1 MSRLRL
7 APLAQATGLALLLA
21 HAAAQAQ
28 HAHTADTDGG
38 DAPTAAPC
46 ACPAPAATTPMA
58 GAAEASQPDTAMHGA
73 MDHAAMGH
81 AAHAP
86 TMQDTPAAEHAD
98 ALSHAHMDHATKD
111 HAAAP
116 ASQVDHSHRAHH
128 AHDGMHHDGMDHA
141 MPTAPAPTASAS
153 ASACQCPASADT
165 SLPREPIP
173 PITDAD
179 RAAAFPVLR
188 DHGMAHGA
196 AHTGYLLVDRL
207 EGWDNAHGSGQ
218 AWEAR
223 GWYGGDID
231 RLWLRSDGERDGG
244 RTTASSLELAYG
256 RAISPWWDMLIG
268 ARQTFAP
275 GRARTSAAFGVQGMA
290 PYKFE
295 VSAMLYVGEGGHAS
309 LHLEGEYDVLL
320 TNRLILQPRL
330 EAELAARDDPAH
342 RIGSGLT
349 TVEGGLRLRYE
360 VTRRFAPYVGV
371 EHVRSFGDTADLRRA
386 DGEAARETRWV
397 AGLRFWF

>member
-1 MSRLRL
+1 MSRFRL

-21 HAAAQAQ
+21 HAAAHAQ
-28 HAHTADTDGG
+28 HVASAGSATDVPASACVCPTSASAIPKAD
-38 DAPTAAPC
+38 TAAP
-46 ACPAPAATTPMA
+46 PDAARHA
-58 GAAEASQPDTAMHGA
+58 A
-73 MDHAAMGH
+73 MDHAAMDH
-81 AAHAP
+81 TAHAP
-86 TMQDTPAAEHAD
+86 GMHGTPATPPAAENAD
-98 ALSHAHMDHATKD
+98 AMTHDHMDHATMD
-111 HAAAP
+111 PAAAP
-116 ASQVDHSHRAHH
+116 TSQVEHGEHAHS

-141 MPTAPAPTASAS
+141 TPSAPTAT
-153 ASACQCPASADT
+153 ACHCPASADT
-165 SLPREPIP
+165 PLPREPIP
-173 PITDAD
+173 PITAAD
-179 RAAAFPVLR
+179 RAAAFPVLH

-196 AHTGYLLVDRL
+196 ARTGYLLVDRL

-231 RLWLRSDGERDGG
+231 RLWLRSDGEREGG

-256 RAISPWWDMLIG
+256 RAISPWWDVLVG
-268 ARQTFAP
+268 GRQAFAP
-275 GRARTSAAFGVQGMA
+275 GSARTSAAFGVQGMA

-295 VSAMLYVGEGGHAS
+295 VSAMLYVGASGHAS

-342 RIGSGLT
+342 HTGSGLA

-360 VTRRFAPYVGV
+360 VTRRFAPYIGV
-371 EHVRSFGDTADLRRA
+371 DHVRHFGDTADLRGG
-386 DGEAARETRWV
+386 DGEAVRETRWV

>member
-1 MSRLRL
+1 MSRFRF

-28 HAHTADTDGG
+28 HVVSADSDTGVP
-38 DAPTAAPC
+38 ASPC
-46 ACPAPAATTPMA
+46 ACPPSASAMPKADAAAP
-58 GAAEASQPDTAMHGA
+58 PDAAMHGA

-86 TMQDTPAAEHAD
+86 GMHRAPATQTAADSAD
-98 ALSHAHMDHATKD
+98 AMAHGPMAPTTMD

-116 ASQVDHSHRAHH
+116 TSQVEHGERTHS

-141 MPTAPAPTASAS
+141 KPSAPTPTGT
-153 ASACQCPASADT
+153 ACPCPARADA

-173 PITDAD
+173 PITAAD

-188 DHGMAHGA
+188 EHGMAHGA
-196 AHTGYLLVDRL
+196 ARTGYLLVDRL
-207 EGWDNAHGSGQ
+207 EGWNNAHGSGQ

-231 RLWLRSDGERDGG
+231 RLWLRSDGEREGG
-244 RTTASSLELAYG
+244 RTTASTLELAYG
-256 RAISPWWDMLIG
+256 RAISPWWDALVG
-268 ARQTFAP
+268 ARQQAAP
-275 GRARTSAAFGVQGMA
+275 GSARTSAAFGVQGMA

-295 VSAMLYVGEGGHAS
+295 VSAMLYVGAGGHTS

-330 EAELAARDDPAH
+330 EAELAAREDPAH
-342 RIGSGLT
+342 RTGSGLT

-360 VTRRFAPYVGV
+360 ITRRFAPYVGV
-371 EHVRSFGDTADLRRA
+371 DHVRRFGDTADQRRSA
-386 DGEAARETRWV
+386 GEAMRETRWV

>member
-1 MSRLRL
+1 MSRLHFS
-7 APLAQATGLALLLA
+7 PLAQATGLVLLLA
-21 HAAAQAQ
+21 HAVAQAQ
-28 HAHTADTDGG
+28 HVNAADSGADL
-38 DAPTAAPC
+38 PAAPC

-81 AAHAP
+81 AAHAS

-98 ALSHAHMDHATKD
+98 AMSHAYMDYATKD

-153 ASACQCPASADT
+153 ACHCPASADT

-196 AHTGYLLVDRL
+196 ARTGYLLVDRL

-231 RLWLRSDGERDGG
+231 RLWLRSDGEREGG

-268 ARQTFAP
+268 ARQAFAP

-295 VSAMLYVGEGGHAS
+295 MSAMLYVGEGGHAS

-342 RIGSGLT
+342 RIGSGLA
-349 TVEGGLRLRYE
+349 TVEGWLRLRYE

>member
-1 MSRLRL
+1 MSRSRL
-7 APLAQATGLALLLA
+7 APLAQAIGMALLLA
-21 HAAAQAQ
+21 HAVAQAQ
-28 HAHTADTDGG
+28 HAPTADTDGG
-38 DAPTAAPC
+38 DAPTTAPC
-46 ACPAPAATTPMA
+46 ACPAPAATIPMA

-81 AAHAP
+81 AAPAP
-86 TMQDTPAAEHAD
+86 AMQDTPAAEHAD
-98 ALSHAHMDHATKD
+98 AMSHAHMDHATMD
-111 HAAAP
+111 HAATP
-116 ASQVDHSHRAHH
+116 ASQVDHREHAHH
-128 AHDGMHHDGMDHA
+128 AHTVTDHDGMDHA
-141 MPTAPAPTASAS
+141 MPTAPAPAV
-153 ASACQCPASADT
+153 SACQYPASADT

-173 PITDAD
+173 PITAAD

-196 AHTGYLLVDRL
+196 ARIGYLLIDRL

-231 RLWLRSDGERDGG
+231 RLWLRSDGEREGG

-256 RAISPWWDMLIG
+256 HAISPWWDVLIG
-268 ARQTFAP
+268 GRQTFAA
-275 GRARTSAAFGVQGMA
+275 GRARTSAAFGLQGMA

-295 VSAMLYVGEGGHAS
+295 VSAMLYVGDSGHAS
-309 LHLEGEYDVLL
+309 LHLEGAYDVLL

-330 EAELAARDDPAH
+330 EAELAARNDPAH
-342 RIGSGLT
+342 RTGSGLT

-360 VTRRFAPYVGV
+360 VTRQFAPYVGV

-397 AGLRFWF
+397 AGLRVWF

>member
-1 MSRLRL
+1 
-7 APLAQATGLALLLA
+7 
-21 HAAAQAQ
+21 
-28 HAHTADTDGG
+28 
-38 DAPTAAPC
+38 
-46 ACPAPAATTPMA
+46 MA

-81 AAHAP
+81 AAHAS

-98 ALSHAHMDHATKD
+98 ALSHAHTDHATKD

-141 MPTAPAPTASAS
+141 MPTAPAPTATAL
-153 ASACQCPASADT
+153 ACQCPASADT

-173 PITDAD
+173 PITAAD

-196 AHTGYLLVDRL
+196 ARTGYLLVDRL

-231 RLWLRSDGERDGG
+231 RLWLRSDGEREGG
-244 RTTASSLELAYG
+244 RTTASTLELAYG

-342 RIGSGLT
+342 RTGSGLAS
-349 TVEGGLRLRYE
+349 VEGGLRLRYE

-371 EHVRSFGDTADLRRA
+371 EHVRSFGDTTDLRRA

>member
-1 MSRLRL
+1 MV
-7 APLAQATGLALLLA
+7 LLLA
-21 HAAAQAQ
+21 HAVAQAQ
-28 HAHTADTDGG
+28 HVHVADS
-38 DAPTAAPC
+38 DADLPAATC
-46 ACPAPAATTPMA
+46 ACPAAAASMPMADATTAP
-58 GAAEASQPDTAMHGA
+58 QPDAAIDGA
-73 MDHAAMGH
+73 VDHAAMGH

-86 TMQDTPAAEHAD
+86 AMHAAPAMQITAEHAD
-98 ALSHAHMDHATKD
+98 TTSHEHMEHATMD

-116 ASQVDHSHRAHH
+116 ASQVEHGEHAHS
-128 AHDGMHHDGMDHA
+128 AHDGMHHDRMDHA
-141 MPTAPAPTASAS
+141 TPPAPEPTA
-153 ASACQCPASADT
+153 CHCPASADT

-196 AHTGYLLVDRL
+196 ARTGYLLVDRL

-231 RLWLRSDGERDGG
+231 RLWLRSDGEREGG
-244 RTTASSLELAYG
+244 RTTASTLELAYG

-268 ARQTFAP
+268 AKQTFAP

-342 RIGSGLT
+342 RTGSGLAS
-349 TVEGGLRLRYE
+349 VEGGLRLRYE

-371 EHVRSFGDTADLRRA
+371 EHVRSFGDTTDLRRA

>member
-1 MSRLRL
+1 MSRLHFS
-7 APLAQATGLALLLA
+7 PLAQATGMVLLLA
-21 HAAAQAQ
+21 HAVAQAQ
-28 HAHTADTDGG
+28 HVHAADSGADL
-38 DAPTAAPC
+38 PAATC
-46 ACPAPAATTPMA
+46 ACPAAAASMLMADATTAP
-58 GAAEASQPDTAMHGA
+58 QPDAAIDGA
-73 MDHAAMGH
+73 VDQAAMGH

-86 TMQDTPAAEHAD
+86 AMHAAPVAQTTAEHAD
-98 ALSHAHMDHATKD
+98 ALSHEQMDHATMD

-116 ASQVDHSHRAHH
+116 ASQVEHGEHAHS
-128 AHDGMHHDGMDHA
+128 AHDGMHHDRMDHA
-141 MPTAPAPTASAS
+141 TPPVPEPTA
-153 ASACQCPASADT
+153 CHCPASANT

-196 AHTGYLLVDRL
+196 ARTGYLLVDRL

-231 RLWLRSDGERDGG
+231 RLWLRSDGEREGG
-244 RTTASSLELAYG
+244 RTTASTLELAYG

-268 ARQTFAP
+268 AKQTFAP

-371 EHVRSFGDTADLRRA
+371 EHVRSFGDTTDLRRA

>member
-1 MSRLRL
+1 MSRPHL

-28 HAHTADTDGG
+28 YVHVADS
-38 DAPTAAPC
+38 DADLPAATC
-46 ACPAPAATTPMA
+46 ACPAAAASMPMADATTAP
-58 GAAEASQPDTAMHGA
+58 QPDAAIDGA
-73 MDHAAMGH
+73 VDHAALGH

-86 TMQDTPAAEHAD
+86 AMHAAPAAPATQTTAEHAD
-98 ALSHAHMDHATKD
+98 AMSHEHMEHATMD

-116 ASQVDHSHRAHH
+116 ASQVEHGEHAHS
-128 AHDGMHHDGMDHA
+128 AHDGMHHDRMDHA
-141 MPTAPAPTASAS
+141 TPLAPEPTA
-153 ASACQCPASADT
+153 CHCPASADT

-196 AHTGYLLVDRL
+196 ARTGYLLVDRL

-231 RLWLRSDGERDGG
+231 RLWLRSDGEREGG
-244 RTTASSLELAYG
+244 RTTASALELAYG
-256 RAISPWWDMLIG
+256 RAISPWWDVLIG

-342 RIGSGLT
+342 RTGSGLT

-371 EHVRSFGDTADLRRA
+371 EHVRSVGDTTDLRRA

>member
-1 MSRLRL
+1 MSRFRL

-21 HAAAQAQ
+21 HAVAQAQ
-28 HAHTADTDGG
+28 HVHAAD
-38 DAPTAAPC
+38 AAAARC
-46 ACPAPAATTPMA
+46 ACPASAAAVPMA
-58 GAAEASQPDTAMHGA
+58 DAAAAQPDTAMQGA

-86 TMQDTPAAEHAD
+86 IMHGASATQTTAEHAD
-98 ALSHAHMDHATKD
+98 AMSHAHMDHATID
-111 HAAAP
+111 HTAAP
-116 ASQVDHSHRAHH
+116 ASQVDHSQRAHH
-128 AHDGMHHDGMDHA
+128 AHDGTDHDGMDHTT
-141 MPTAPAPTASAS
+141 PIAPAAT

-165 SLPREPIP
+165 PLPREPIP
-173 PITDAD
+173 PITAAD

-196 AHTGYLLVDRL
+196 ARTGYLLVDRL

-231 RLWLRSDGERDGG
+231 RLWLRSDGEREGG

-256 RAISPWWDMLIG
+256 RAISPWWDVLIG
-268 ARQTFAP
+268 GRQAFAP
-275 GRARTSAAFGVQGMA
+275 GSARTSAAFGVQGMA

-295 VSAMLYVGEGGHAS
+295 VSAMLYVGAGGHAS

-330 EAELAARDDPAH
+330 EAELAAHDDPAH
-342 RIGSGLT
+342 RTGSGLT

-371 EHVRSFGDTADLRRA
+371 EHVRSFGDTADLRRG

>member
-1 MSRLRL
+1 MSRFHFS
-7 APLAQATGLALLLA
+7 PLAQATGMVLLLA
-21 HAAAQAQ
+21 HAVAQAQ
-28 HAHTADTDGG
+28 HVHVADS
-38 DAPTAAPC
+38 DADLPAATC
-46 ACPAPAATTPMA
+46 ACPAAAASMPMADATTAP
-58 GAAEASQPDTAMHGA
+58 QPDAAIDGA
-73 MDHAAMGH
+73 VDHAALGH

-86 TMQDTPAAEHAD
+86 AMHAAPATQTTAEHAD
-98 ALSHAHMDHATKD
+98 ATSHAHMEHATMD

-116 ASQVDHSHRAHH
+116 ASQVEHGEHAHS
-128 AHDGMHHDGMDHA
+128 AHDGMHHDRMDHA
-141 MPTAPAPTASAS
+141 TPPAPEPTA
-153 ASACQCPASADT
+153 CHCPASANT

-173 PITDAD
+173 PITAAD

-188 DHGMAHGA
+188 EHGMAHGA
-196 AHTGYLLVDRL
+196 ARTGYLLVDRL

-231 RLWLRSDGERDGG
+231 RLWLRSDGEREGG
-244 RTTASSLELAYG
+244 RTTTSTLELAYG
-256 RAISPWWDMLIG
+256 RAISPWWDVLIG

-342 RIGSGLT
+342 RTGSGLAS
-349 TVEGGLRLRYE
+349 VEGGLRLRYE

-371 EHVRSFGDTADLRRA
+371 EHVRSFGDTTDLRRA

>member
-1 MSRLRL
+1 MSRSRL
-7 APLAQATGLALLLA
+7 APLARATGLTLLLA

-28 HAHTADTDGG
+28 HAHAADTGA
-38 DAPTAAPC
+38 DAAAARC
-46 ACPAPAATTPMA
+46 ACPASAAAVPMADAAAT
-58 GAAEASQPDTAMHGA
+58 QPDTAMHGA

-81 AAHAP
+81 AAHVPAMQGAP
-86 TMQDTPAAEHAD
+86 ATQTTAEHAD
-98 ALSHAHMDHATKD
+98 AMSHAHMDHATMD

-116 ASQVDHSHRAHH
+116 ASQGDHREHAHS

-141 MPTAPAPTASAS
+141 MPSAPSPTAT
-153 ASACQCPASADT
+153 ACHCPASANT
-165 SLPREPIP
+165 PLPREPIP
-173 PITDAD
+173 PITAAD

-196 AHTGYLLVDRL
+196 SRTGYLLVDRL

-231 RLWLRSDGERDGG
+231 RLWLRSDGEREGG

-256 RAISPWWDMLIG
+256 RAISPWWDVLIG
-268 ARQTFAP
+268 GRQTFAP
-275 GRARTSAAFGVQGMA
+275 GHARTSAAFGVQGMA

-342 RIGSGLT
+342 RTGSGLT

-371 EHVRSFGDTADLRRA
+371 EHVRSFGETADQRRA
-386 DGEAARETRWV
+386 AGEAMRETRWV

>member
-1 MSRLRL
+1 MSRLHFS
-7 APLAQATGLALLLA
+7 PLAQATGLVLLLA
-21 HAAAQAQ
+21 HAVAQGQHVNAADSG
-28 HAHTADTDGG
+28 ADL
-38 DAPTAAPC
+38 PAAPC

-81 AAHAP
+81 AAHAS

-98 ALSHAHMDHATKD
+98 AMSHAHMD

-141 MPTAPAPTASAS
+141 MPTAPAPTASAT
-153 ASACQCPASADT
+153 ACQCPASADT

-173 PITDAD
+173 PITAAD
-179 RAAAFPVLR
+179 RVAAFPVLR

-196 AHTGYLLVDRL
+196 ARTGYLLVDRL

-231 RLWLRSDGERDGG
+231 RLWLRSEGEREGG

-342 RIGSGLT
+342 RTGSGLAS
-349 TVEGGLRLRYE
+349 VEGGLRLRYE

-371 EHVRSFGDTADLRRA
+371 EHLRSFGDTTDLRRA

>member
-1 MSRLRL
+1 MSMRHSRL
-7 APLAQATGLALLLA
+7 APLAHATGLALLLA

-28 HAHTADTDGG
+28 HVHAADTGA
-38 DAPTAAPC
+38 DAPAARC
-46 ACPAPAATTPMA
+46 ACPASVAAIPMA
-58 GAAEASQPDTAMHGA
+58 GAAAIAAQPDTGLHGA

-86 TMQDTPAAEHAD
+86 AMQGAPAAQTTAEAD
-98 ALSHAHMDHATKD
+98 VMAHEPMDHATMD
-111 HAAAP
+111 HAATP
-116 ASQVDHSHRAHH
+116 TSQADHSEHVHH
-128 AHDGMHHDGMDHA
+128 PHDGMDHEGMDHA
-141 MPTAPAPTASAS
+141 MPSAPTSTAT
-153 ASACQCPASADT
+153 ACQCPANADT
-165 SLPREPIP
+165 PLPREPIP
-173 PITDAD
+173 PITAAD

-196 AHTGYLLVDRL
+196 SRTGYLLVDRL

-231 RLWLRSDGERDGG
+231 RLWLRSDGEREGG

-256 RAISPWWDMLIG
+256 RAISPWWDVLIG
-268 ARQTFAP
+268 ARQAFAP

-309 LHLEGEYDVLL
+309 LHLEGEYDLLL

-330 EAELAARDDPAH
+330 EAELAARNDPAH

-349 TVEGGLRLRYE
+349 SVEGGLRLRYE
-360 VTRRFAPYVGV
+360 LTRRFAPYVGV

>member
-1 MSRLRL
+1 
-7 APLAQATGLALLLA
+7 
-21 HAAAQAQ
+21 
-28 HAHTADTDGG
+28 
-38 DAPTAAPC
+38 
-46 ACPAPAATTPMA
+46 MA
-58 GAAEASQPDTAMHGA
+58 GAAAIAAQPDTGLHGA

-86 TMQDTPAAEHAD
+86 AMQGAPAAQTTAEAD
-98 ALSHAHMDHATKD
+98 VMAHEPMDHATMD
-111 HAAAP
+111 HAATP
-116 ASQVDHSHRAHH
+116 TSQADHSEHVHH
-128 AHDGMHHDGMDHA
+128 PHDGMDHEGMDHA
-141 MPTAPAPTASAS
+141 MPSAPTSTAT
-153 ASACQCPASADT
+153 ACQCPANADT
-165 SLPREPIP
+165 PLPREPIP
-173 PITDAD
+173 PITAAD

-196 AHTGYLLVDRL
+196 SRTGYLLVDRL

-231 RLWLRSDGERDGG
+231 RLWLRSDGEREGG

-256 RAISPWWDMLIG
+256 RAISPWWDVLIG
-268 ARQTFAP
+268 ARQAFAP

-309 LHLEGEYDVLL
+309 LHLEGEYDLLL

-330 EAELAARDDPAH
+330 EAELAARNDPAH

-349 TVEGGLRLRYE
+349 SVEGGLRLRYE
-360 VTRRFAPYVGV
+360 LTRRFAPYVGV

>member
-1 MSRLRL
+1 MSRFRL
-7 APLAQATGLALLLA
+7 APLAQATGMALLLA
-21 HAAAQAQ
+21 HAVAQAQ
-28 HAHTADTDGG
+28 HVHAADS
-38 DAPTAAPC
+38 DADRPAAPC
-46 ACPAPAATTPMA
+46 ACPASAASMPIADAT
-58 GAAEASQPDTAMHGA
+58 AAQPGTAMQGA

-86 TMQDTPAAEHAD
+86 AMHAAPATQTTAEHAD
-98 ALSHAHMDHATKD
+98 AMSHEHMDHATMD

-116 ASQVDHSHRAHH
+116 ASQVEHSHS
-128 AHDGMHHDGMDHA
+128 AHDGMHHDRMDHA
-141 MPTAPAPTASAS
+141 TPSAPEPTATAT
-153 ASACQCPASADT
+153 ACHCPASADT

-173 PITDAD
+173 PITAAD

-196 AHTGYLLVDRL
+196 ARTGYLLVDRL
-207 EGWDNAHGSGQ
+207 EGWNNAHGSGQ

-231 RLWLRSDGERDGG
+231 RLWLRSDGEREGG

-256 RAISPWWDMLIG
+256 RAISPWWDVLIG
-268 ARQTFAP
+268 GRQAFAP
-275 GRARTSAAFGVQGMA
+275 GSARTSAAFGVQGMA

-295 VSAMLYVGEGGHAS
+295 VSAMLYVGAGGHAS

-330 EAELAARDDPAH
+330 EAELVARDDPAH
-342 RIGSGLT
+342 RTGNGLA

-360 VTRRFAPYVGV
+360 ITRRFAPYIGV
-371 EHVRSFGDTADLRRA
+371 DHVRHFGDTADLRRG
-386 DGEAARETRWV
+386 DGEAVRETRWV

>member
-1 MSRLRL
+1 MSRARF
-7 APLAQATGLALLLA
+7 APLAQALGLALLSA
-21 HAAAQAQ
+21 HAVVHAQPVPAAD
-28 HAHTADTDGG
+28 AD
-38 DAPTAAPC
+38 ASAARC
-46 ACPAPAATTPMA
+46 ACPASAAPMPMPDNRV
-58 GAAEASQPDTAMHGA
+58 AAQPVTAMHGTL
-73 MDHAAMGH
+73 DHAAMGH
-81 AAHAP
+81 AAPVP
-86 TMQDTPAAEHAD
+86 TMHGTPPTQTAAGTAD
-98 ALSHAHMDHATKD
+98 AMSHGHMDHAPLD

-116 ASQVDHSHRAHH
+116 TSQADHGEHAHA
-128 AHDGMHHDGMDHA
+128 AHDGMGHA
-141 MPTAPAPTASAS
+141 MPSAPTPAA
-153 ASACQCPASADT
+153 AACRCPGNADT
-165 SLPREPIP
+165 ALPREPIP
-173 PITDAD
+173 PITSAD

-188 DHGMAHGA
+188 EHGMAHGA
-196 AHTGYLLVDRL
+196 SRTGYLLVDRL

-231 RLWLRSDGERDGG
+231 RLWLRSDGEREGG
-244 RTTASSLELAYG
+244 RTTASTLELAYG
-256 RAISPWWDMLIG
+256 RAISPWWDVLVG
-268 ARQTFAP
+268 GKQAFAP

-342 RIGSGLT
+342 RTGSGLT
-349 TVEGGLRLRYE
+349 AVEGGLRLRYE

-371 EHVRSFGDTADLRRA
+371 DHVRNFGGTADARRA
-386 DGEAARETRWV
+386 AGEAVRETRWV

>member
-1 MSRLRL
+1 MSGLRL
-7 APLAQATGLALLLA
+7 APLAQATGLALLLG
-21 HAAAQAQ
+21 HAAAHAQ
-28 HAHTADTDGG
+28 HVHATDNGT
-38 DAPTAAPC
+38 DVLAASC
-46 ACPAPAATTPMA
+46 ACPAPAGATPIA
-58 GAAEASQPDTAMHGA
+58 DAAATQPDTALHGA

-86 TMQDTPAAEHAD
+86 AMHGAPGTHPAAEHTNAP
-98 ALSHAHMDHATKD
+98 SNGHMDHTTMD

-116 ASQVDHSHRAHH
+116 ASPVDHSQHAHH
-128 AHDGMHHDGMDHA
+128 AHDGMDHA
-141 MPTAPAPTASAS
+141 RPSTPAPTAT
-153 ASACQCPASADT
+153 ACPCPASADT
-165 SLPREPIP
+165 PLPREPIP
-173 PITDAD
+173 PITPAD
-179 RAAAFPVLR
+179 REAAFPVLH

-196 AHTGYLLVDRL
+196 ARTGYLLVDRL

-231 RLWLRSDGERDGG
+231 RLWLRSDGEREGG

-256 RAISPWWDMLIG
+256 RAISPWWHVLIG
-268 ARQTFAP
+268 GRQMFAP

-295 VSAMLYVGEGGHAS
+295 VSAMLYVAEGGHAS

-342 RIGSGLT
+342 RTGSGLT

-360 VTRRFAPYVGV
+360 ITRRFAPYVGV
-371 EHVRSFGDTADLRRA
+371 EHVRRFGDTADLRRA

>member
-1 MSRLRL
+1 MSRFRL
-7 APLAQATGLALLLA
+7 APLAQATGMALLLA
-21 HAAAQAQ
+21 HAVAQAQ
-28 HAHTADTDGG
+28 HVHAADSGADL
-38 DAPTAAPC
+38 PAAPC
-46 ACPAPAATTPMA
+46 ACPASAASMPMTDATTAP
-58 GAAEASQPDTAMHGA
+58 QPDAAIDGA

-86 TMQDTPAAEHAD
+86 AMHAAPVTQTAAEHAD
-98 ALSHAHMDHATKD
+98 AMSHEHMEHATMD

-116 ASQVDHSHRAHH
+116 ASQVEHGEHAHS
-128 AHDGMHHDGMDHA
+128 AHDGMHHDRMDHA
-141 MPTAPAPTASAS
+141 TPPAPEPTATA
-153 ASACQCPASADT
+153 CHCPASADT

-173 PITDAD
+173 PITAAD

-188 DHGMAHGA
+188 EHGMAHGA
-196 AHTGYLLVDRL
+196 ARTGYLLVDRL

-231 RLWLRSDGERDGG
+231 RLWLRSDGEREGG
-244 RTTASSLELAYG
+244 RTTASTLELAYG

-268 ARQTFAP
+268 ARHTFAS

-295 VSAMLYVGEGGHAS
+295 VSAMLYVGEGGHAN
-309 LHLEGEYDVLL
+309 LYLEGEYDVLL

-342 RIGSGLT
+342 RTGSGLAS
-349 TVEGGLRLRYE
+349 VEGGLRLRYE

>member
-1 MSRLRL
+1 MNRFHLS
-7 APLAQATGLALLLA
+7 PLAQATALALLLA
-21 HAAAQAQ
+21 HAPVYAQ
-28 HAHTADTDGG
+28 HVHAADNGTDVPV
-38 DAPTAAPC
+38 ARC
-46 ACPAPAATTPMA
+46 ACPASTATMPMA
-58 GAAEASQPDTAMHGA
+58 NAEAAQPDTAMHGA

-81 AAHAP
+81 ATQAP
-86 TMQDTPAAEHAD
+86 AMHGAPVAQTTAEHAD
-98 ALSHAHMDHATKD
+98 ALSHEHMDHATMD
-111 HAAAP
+111 HEAVP
-116 ASQVDHSHRAHH
+116 PSQGDHREHAHA
-128 AHDGMHHDGMDHA
+128 AHDGMDHDGMGHA
-141 MPTAPAPTASAS
+141 MPTAPAPTASA
-153 ASACQCPASADT
+153 CQCPARAGT
-165 SLPREPIP
+165 PLPREPIP
-173 PITDAD
+173 PITAAD

-196 AHTGYLLVDRL
+196 SRTGYLLVDRL

-231 RLWLRSDGERDGG
+231 RLWLRSDGEHEGD
-244 RTTASSLELAYG
+244 RTTASTLELAYG
-256 RAISPWWDMLIG
+256 HAISPWWDVLVG
-268 ARQTFAP
+268 ARQAFAP

-295 VSAMLYVGEGGHAS
+295 VSAMLYVGEGGQAS

-330 EAELAARDDPAH
+330 EAELAARDDAAH
-342 RIGSGLT
+342 RAGSGLT
-349 TVEGGLRLRYE
+349 TVEGGVRLRYE
-360 VTRRFAPYVGV
+360 VTRRFAPYIGV
-371 EHVRSFGDTADLRRA
+371 DHVRSFGDTADLRRA

>member
-28 HAHTADTDGG
+28 HVHVADS
-38 DAPTAAPC
+38 DADLPAATC
-46 ACPAPAATTPMA
+46 ACPAAAASMPMADATTAP
-58 GAAEASQPDTAMHGA
+58 QPDAAIDGA
-73 MDHAAMGH
+73 VDHAALGH

-86 TMQDTPAAEHAD
+86 AMHAAPATQTTAEHAD
-98 ALSHAHMDHATKD
+98 ATSHEHMEHATMD

-116 ASQVDHSHRAHH
+116 ASQVEHGEHAHS
-128 AHDGMHHDGMDHA
+128 AHDGMHHDRMDHA
-141 MPTAPAPTASAS
+141 TPPAPEPTACHCRASAN
-153 ASACQCPASADT
+153 T

-173 PITDAD
+173 PITAAD

-188 DHGMAHGA
+188 EHGMAHGA
-196 AHTGYLLVDRL
+196 ARTGYLLVDRL

-231 RLWLRSDGERDGG
+231 RLWLRSDGEREGG
-244 RTTASSLELAYG
+244 RTTDSSLELAYG

-268 ARQTFAP
+268 ARQAFAP
-275 GRARTSAAFGVQGMA
+275 GSSQTSAAFGVQGMA

-295 VSAMLYVGEGGHAS
+295 VSALLYVSEGGHAN

-342 RIGSGLT
+342 RTGSGLT

-360 VTRRFAPYVGV
+360 VTRWFAPYVGV